1 MNQIRK
7 TNLFNIADTN
17 IPQFITLSNYPESIT
32 GSHLSVYTGLWPS
45 GFIAL
50 YIPSLDSNNK
60 IKEDEETKD
69 QIGIDY
75 NNYLDFIRHIVAHYE
90 NKMAFLRDYVSTSG
104 DTVKKSDLCPLDY
117 LLDSIYKFDT
127 EMSIKYI
134 GDITEQNYDSVWADM
149 FCTID
154 TSLCN
159 GNYMINKS
167 NQKNSGFIP
176 YTKLDTEYLYGW
188 TDINNKYIGP
198 DSWSVV
204 SPIFDNTSG
213 VNGYRI
219 KPSIKSI
226 DKDKDTIIDT
236 IKFNIIIPL
245 YNLYDK
251 DISVENSG
259 SAGIINTNNNNT
271 DTIIDFSALYPEN
284 STSVHNL
291 SDTFVPYGIW
301 YSGIN
306 PIILNKN
313 TNTQTSAFAQPVWT
327 LTLSSQFKAFPYTLR
342 TDPTDKQVNNIEINN
357 KERTFAEI
365 LSAQNHIMDRFD
377 KYNKQLS
384 ILQDEIRNL
393 KSVINNK

>member
-7 TNLFNIADTN
+7 TNLFNITDTN

-32 GSHLSVYTGLWPS
+32 GSHLSVYAGLWPS

-50 YIPSLDSNNK
+50 YIPSLDNDSK
-60 IKEDEETKD
+60 K
-69 QIGIDY
+69 
-75 NNYLDFIRHIVAHYE
+75 YLDFIRHIVSHYE

-127 EMSIKYI
+127 ETSIKYV
-134 GDITEQNYDSVWADM
+134 GDITEQNYDSVWSDM

-159 GNYMINKS
+159 SNYIINQ
-167 NQKNSGFIP
+167 NTVNDSGFIP
-176 YTKLDTEYLYGW
+176 YTESDTKLDTEYLYGW
-188 TDINNKYIGP
+188 TDIDNKYIGP
-198 DSWSVV
+198 DSWSGV

-219 KPSIKSI
+219 KPSIQSI
-226 DKDKDTIIDT
+226 DKDKNTIIDT

-259 SAGIINTNNNNT
+259 SAGIINTNNNT
-271 DTIIDFSALYPEN
+271 DTIIDFTALYPEN
-284 STSVHNL
+284 SKSVHNL

-313 TNTQTSAFAQPVWT
+313 TNTQTSSFAQPVWT

-377 KYNKQLS
+377 EYNKQLS